1 MSYAYSPVAAFH
13 LERDYEGRAV
23 GYAAPTGGAP
33 VLLKLTSDQTPIA
46 FVRATA
52 YSQAAADAGLRS
64 GWCGFTLTGLSEA
77 FAVGDDVEL
86 KCVASGQILKAF
98 TLEDLA
104 LRPLPAQTPLSAID
118 LVALTRRA
126 ECCPTVEILTSFG
139 LNHLRRHGH
148 RHFIEA
154 SYQTLLGR
162 WPDSAAP
169 EMDLEL
175 ETQEDQVLAYLNDL
189 LASSE
194 CLARWG
200 GLIPGPFH
208 PAFRFDI
215 LGML

>member
-86 KCVASGQILKAF
+86 KCVAVIDPF
-98 TLEDLA
+98 R
-104 LRPLPAQTPLSAID
+104 LR
-118 LVALTRRA
+118 
-126 ECCPTVEILTSFG
+126 VEKDG
-139 LNHLRRHGH
+139 N
-148 RHFIEA
+148 A
-154 SYQTLLGR
+154 SKQRGDGKNQKGR
-162 WPDSAAP
+162 
-169 EMDLEL
+169 
-175 ETQEDQVLAYLNDL
+175 
-189 LASSE
+189 
-194 CLARWG
+194 
-200 GLIPGPFH
+200 
-208 PAFRFDI
+208 
-215 LGML
+215 